1 MFQSTMGGGMSL
13 GFPDVCNTPAA
24 AGAPV
29 PIPYPNI
36 STGAVANPATAA
48 MTVLTDCMPS
58 FNQATEILISNGDEA
73 GVMMG
78 VASGMIMGP
87 TEHILGSFTVLTG
100 GSPAQRLTSMTGHN
114 GLSMN
119 CPGVTLVPSQVSVLV
134 LG

>member
-1 MFQSTMGGGMSL
+1 MFQSTMGGGMNMGL
-13 GFPDVCNTPAA
+13 PDVCKTPAA

-29 PIPYPNI
+29 PIPYPNV
-36 STGAVANPATAA
+36 STGATANPATAS
-48 MTVLTDCMPS
+48 MTVLTGCMPS
-58 FNQATEILISNGDEA
+58 FNMSTEVLLSNGDQA

-78 VASGMIMGP
+78 VASNMIMGP

-100 GSPAQRLTSMTGHN
+100 GAPAQRLTSITGQN
-114 GLSMN
+114 GMSMN